1 MVFYRK
7 WRFSV
12 WSARQGNSVVCEA
25 AVFTCKNDTVLMEG
39 AAAPYGI
46 PALLVVGVE
55 EDQKQPQQF
64 TEPPCQQGT
73 ASKPLTLSAVDLVL
87 QDPVI
92 SQFFPTLLLWS
103 FSALLPSIVYY
114 STLLESHWSK

>member
-1 MVFYRK
+1 MP
-7 WRFSV
+7 ST
-12 WSARQGNSVVCEA
+12 A
-25 AVFTCKNDTVLMEG
+25 
-39 AAAPYGI
+39 
-46 PALLVVGVE
+46 LVVGVE
-55 EDQKQPQQF
+55 EDQMQPQQF
-64 TEPPCQQGT
+64 TEPPCQQVM

>member
-1 MVFYRK
+1 M
-7 WRFSV
+7 
-12 WSARQGNSVVCEA
+12 
-25 AVFTCKNDTVLMEG
+25 
-39 AAAPYGI
+39 
-46 PALLVVGVE
+46 PAGRDL
-55 EDQKQPQQF
+55 K
-64 TEPPCQQGT
+64 
-73 ASKPLTLSAVDLVL
+73 ALTLSAVDLAL